1 MLDHRRTYS
10 PIRKTHVDLIAANL
24 FNRIKKGLRWRSEIP
39 GVRHGIRITKGRV
52 WLSDHPSS
60 KCVQRLQLR
69 WPVRSERVGGTH
81 SGTSGI
87 WETDKGQTKALCFY
101 PIGYHCIF
109 KCVYA
114 LYFLPTLLILHT
126 YYIHVHTTFIKP
138 AVIISSATEDVI

>member
-24 FNRIKKGLRWRSEIP
+24 FNRIKKGLRWRSQIP

-69 WPVRSERVGGTH
+69 WPVRSGRVGGTH
-81 SGTSGI
+81 SRTSGI
-87 WETDKGQTKALCFY
+87 
-101 PIGYHCIF
+101 
-109 KCVYA
+109 
-114 LYFLPTLLILHT
+114 
-126 YYIHVHTTFIKP
+126 
-138 AVIISSATEDVI
+138 